1 MRTARLSPPCYEI
14 RLTIPAREALERA
27 GNSID
32 RPPSATG
39 TPIVELRR
47 PPRGRDRLVI
57 VALIGSTDTAAR
69 MEDEPRWP
77 GECDA
82 TTCVRGEWVPCPHPR
97 CGRALVWYEAGY
109 VAGYRIC
116 LRGHHAQLSPDGRS
130 ATRRRAGTDAGIS
143 PADHQK

>member
-1 MRTARLSPPCYEI
+1 MRTAHLSPPCYEV

-77 GECDA
+77 GECD
-82 TTCVRGEWVPCPHPR
+82 TSWYVRGEWVPCPGG
-97 CGRALVWYEAGY
+97 CGRALLWHEAGY
-109 VAGYRIC
+109 VPGYRVC
-116 LRGHHAQLSPDGRS
+116 LTGHHVQLSDDGRS
-130 ATRRRAGTDAGIS
+130 ARRV
-143 PADHQK
+143 Q